1 MLRRFMPPT
10 GMQNMSNKAAT
21 SLMTSDV
28 FKVGLLHTVPGILKC
43 WCRSSSKWDQVQ
55 HGEHLAPFLL
65 LSTALITQHNGDEIC
80 L

>member
-1 MLRRFMPPT
+1 MFP
-10 GMQNMSNKAAT
+10 QVWSDMSNKPAM
-21 SLMTSDV
+21 SLLISLKAV
-28 FKVGLLHTVPGILKC
+28 PLHTALGILKC
-43 WCRSSSKWDQVQ
+43 WCRSSPKWDQVQ

>member
-1 MLRRFMPPT
+1 MWFMLP
-10 GMQNMSNKAAT
+10 QVYSSMSNKAAT
-21 SLMTSDV
+21 SLMTSGV
-28 FKVGLLHTVPGILKC
+28 FKDRLLHTVPWILKC
-43 WCRSSSKWDQVQ
+43 WCKPASKWDQVQ